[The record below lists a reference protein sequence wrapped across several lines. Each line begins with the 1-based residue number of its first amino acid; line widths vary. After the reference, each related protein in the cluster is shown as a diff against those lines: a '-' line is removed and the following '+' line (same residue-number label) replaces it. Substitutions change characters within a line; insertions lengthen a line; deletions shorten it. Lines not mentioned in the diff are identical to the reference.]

1 MAGPMSYAGPWVA
14 WLAERLLTA
23 SVQGAIVVAVVG
35 LVCWRIRSM
44 PPSAR
49 AALWWLAS
57 LKFMAA
63 LLALPSLPL
72 PVLPPDEPISIP
84 HAAAVVAIDSIQAT
98 ATTAHPGPDSSA
110 APDVS
115 PVPSWLFAV
124 IGLWVAGVTAH
135 ALRLAATARRLRRV
149 LREST
154 PVGANEAAVAGRIA
168 EDIGLRIVPDIR
180 VSDDVDTPQ
189 VVRARRPVVLLPA
202 NAVDRLTLEERAM
215 AIAHELMH
223 VRRRDLLLGWV
234 PACAERL
241 FFFHPLARLAAGEY
255 VVAREAACDAAV
267 VQALG
272 VAPRDYGRVLMR
284 LGISGTDPGL
294 SAAVSARSFSSLS
307 RRLDM
312 LQHSAPSPRRAA
324 WLMAAGLMALAM
336 VPVQLVAR
344 QAAAPEGI
352 TGGTDARITASDALQ
367 VPTAVSGSCEIS
379 GASPASANWT
389 CDLTASFRAEA
400 ARALDEADA
409 QAQQARAQDQRAEEL
424 AALEKLQQELNE
436 VARRAAARPFV
447 EPSRGGVPVADAFL
461 DAMARAQKERLA
473 AAEEAAQRASQDE
486 LALRSEEMRRTLEA
500 VRAIAQATEQSR
512 LASQAPDGQRTDAQ
526 QREALDEWAAYV
538 RETQRALARMLA
550 DQEPAAREIEKAQE
564 DVNRAIQLNLEQARQ
579 QIEQARQQL
588 ERARQ
593 SRGKEPPRQLESREA
608 QKAIDPQAAI
618 SAQIAQLQAMRESVD
633 RQVQEVLKQ
642 QQSLLA
648 EQRRLSSEAER
659 IHAELKRVQREAA
672 RVAKEAR
679 DAAPAK

>member
-1 MAGPMSYAGPWVA
+1 
-14 WLAERLLTA
+14 
-23 SVQGAIVVAVVG
+23 
-35 LVCWRIRSM
+35 
-44 PPSAR
+44 
-49 AALWWLAS
+49 
-57 LKFMAA
+57 
-63 LLALPSLPL
+63 
-72 PVLPPDEPISIP
+72 
-84 HAAAVVAIDSIQAT
+84 
-98 ATTAHPGPDSSA
+98 
-110 APDVS
+110 
-115 PVPSWLFAV
+115 
-124 IGLWVAGVTAH
+124 
-135 ALRLAATARRLRRV
+135 
-149 LREST
+149 
-154 PVGANEAAVAGRIA
+154 
-168 EDIGLRIVPDIR
+168 
-180 VSDDVDTPQ
+180 
-189 VVRARRPVVLLPA
+189 
-202 NAVDRLTLEERAM
+202 
-215 AIAHELMH
+215 
-223 VRRRDLLLGWV
+223 
-234 PACAERL
+234 
-241 FFFHPLARLAAGEY
+241 
-255 VVAREAACDAAV
+255 
-267 VQALG
+267 
-272 VAPRDYGRVLMR
+272 
-284 LGISGTDPGL
+284 
-294 SAAVSARSFSSLS
+294 
-307 RRLDM
+307 
-312 LQHSAPSPRRAA
+312 
-324 WLMAAGLMALAM
+324 
-336 VPVQLVAR
+336 
-344 QAAAPEGI
+344 
-352 TGGTDARITASDALQ
+352 
-367 VPTAVSGSCEIS
+367 
-379 GASPASANWT
+379 
-389 CDLTASFRAEA
+389 LTASFRAEA

-409 QAQQARAQDQRAEEL
+409 QAQQARAQDQRTQFEALVRQSAEVADQNGAPRAQQEAEERARRAEQL
-424 AALEKLQQELNE
+424 ATLEKLQAELD
-436 VARRAAARPFV
+436 VARAGARQFV
-447 EPSRGGVPVADAFL
+447 ERARGGVPVEDAFL
-461 DAMARAQKERLA
+461 DSMARAQKERLA